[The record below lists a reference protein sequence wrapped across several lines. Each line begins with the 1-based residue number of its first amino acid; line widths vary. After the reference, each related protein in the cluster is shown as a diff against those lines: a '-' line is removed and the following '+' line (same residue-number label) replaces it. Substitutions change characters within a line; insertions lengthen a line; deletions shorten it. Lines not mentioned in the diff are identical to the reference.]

1 MYTATSTWDGEF
13 WVLVKIRSAVII
25 ITIIIGQTKN
35 THKKRK
41 KTRLLLKKILSMK
54 RSHHIASDS
63 A

>member
-35 THKKRK
+35 THKKEK
-41 KTRLLLKKILSMK
+41 NE
-54 RSHHIASDS
+54 ASIEENFEYEAQS
-63 A
+63 SYRIR